1 MPAIVNRKNDDKN
14 LAALSNKAG
23 DNARGMFD
31 DYENFDHFGSWSI
44 YFQDENGNLIP
55 FIIRQISQAENE
67 EIVKKA
73 TKTKKVRGVP
83 QEYVDGAEVSRRL
96 VVAAT
101 VDPDFTSKE
110 ICDAYGVLDPLM
122 VPGKMLLSGE
132 YNRLLDEITS
142 FSGFESLEDLET
154 EAKN

>member
-1 MPAIVNRKNDDKN
+1 MKSRLEAFLHPIQTEERKEVLISK
-14 LAALSNKAG
+14 
-23 DNARGMFD
+23 R
-31 DYENFDHFGSWSI
+31 
-44 YFQDENGNLIP
+44 FQDENGNLIP

>member
-1 MPAIVNRKNDDKN
+1 MKSRLEAFLHPIQTEERKEVLISK
-14 LAALSNKAG
+14 
-23 DNARGMFD
+23 R
-31 DYENFDHFGSWSI
+31 
-44 YFQDENGNLIP
+44 FQDENGNLIP

-132 YNRLLDEITS
+132 YNRLLDEISS

>member
-1 MPAIVNRKNDDKN
+1 MKSRLEAFLHPIQTEERKEVLISK
-14 LAALSNKAG
+14 
-23 DNARGMFD
+23 R
-31 DYENFDHFGSWSI
+31 
-44 YFQDENGNLIP
+44 FQDENGNLIP

-73 TKTKKVRGVP
+73 TKTKKIRGVP

-101 VDPDFTSKE
+101 IDPDFTSKE

>member
-1 MPAIVNRKNDDKN
+1 MKSRLEAFLHPIQTEERKEVLISK
-14 LAALSNKAG
+14 
-23 DNARGMFD
+23 R
-31 DYENFDHFGSWSI
+31 
-44 YFQDENGNLIP
+44 FQDENGDLIP
-55 FIIRQISQAENE
+55 FIIRQINQAENE

>member
-1 MPAIVNRKNDDKN
+1 MKSRLEAFLHPIQTEERKEVLISK
-14 LAALSNKAG
+14 
-23 DNARGMFD
+23 R
-31 DYENFDHFGSWSI
+31 
-44 YFQDENGNLIP
+44 FQDENGNLIP
-55 FIIRQISQAENE
+55 FIIRQISQ
-67 EIVKKA
+67 A

-132 YNRLLDEITS
+132 YNRLLDEISS

>member
-1 MPAIVNRKNDDKN
+1 MKSRLEAFLHPIQTEERKEVLISK
-14 LAALSNKAG
+14 
-23 DNARGMFD
+23 R
-31 DYENFDHFGSWSI
+31 
-44 YFQDENGNLIP
+44 FQDENGNLIP

-142 FSGFESLEDLET
+142 LSGFESLEDLET

>member
-1 MPAIVNRKNDDKN
+1 MKSRLEAFLHPIQTEERKEVLISK
-14 LAALSNKAG
+14 
-23 DNARGMFD
+23 R
-31 DYENFDHFGSWSI
+31 
-44 YFQDENGNLIP
+44 FQDENGNSIP
-55 FIIRQISQAENE
+55 FIIRQINQAENE

>member
-1 MPAIVNRKNDDKN
+1 MKSRLEAFLHPIQTEERKEVLISK
-14 LAALSNKAG
+14 
-23 DNARGMFD
+23 R
-31 DYENFDHFGSWSI
+31 
-44 YFQDENGNLIP
+44 FQDENGNLIP

-101 VDPDFTSKE
+101 VAPDFTSKE